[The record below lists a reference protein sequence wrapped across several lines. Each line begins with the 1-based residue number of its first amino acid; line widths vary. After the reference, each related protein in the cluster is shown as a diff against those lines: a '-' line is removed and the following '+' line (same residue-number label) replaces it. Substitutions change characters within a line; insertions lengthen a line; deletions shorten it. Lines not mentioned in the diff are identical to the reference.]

1 MEEYIERIRM
11 PRAHQGTGR
20 NLLGQKSTAIDWTAG
35 GSDGVG
41 GGSGN
46 TEMLAFKS
54 FGRHFL

>member
-20 NLLGQKSTAIDWTAG
+20 NLLGQKSPATGWPTAG
-35 GSDGVG
+35 GDGVG

-46 TEMLAFKS
+46 TEMLELKTL
-54 FGRHFL
+54 GRHFL